1 MRCDISQLSH
11 VRTLPSQ
18 ILFNPSR
25 EVEVVREVDETH
37 GERPE
42 IPLKNDLFAVF
53 FVLSYKAANSAL
65 G

>member
-1 MRCDISQLSH
+1 MTFLDSAH
-11 VRTLPSQ
+11 VGTLADK
-18 ILFNPSR
+18 ILLDPSR

>member
-1 MRCDISQLSH
+1 MTFPNSSH

-25 EVEVVREVDETH
+25 EVEVVREVDEAH
-37 GERPE
+37 GEGPE
-42 IPLKNDLFAVF
+42 VPLHNHLLAVF
-53 FVLSYKAANSAL
+53 FVLSYKAAYSAL

>member
-1 MRCDISQLSH
+1 MTFPNSSH

-25 EVEVVREVDETH
+25 EVEVVREVDEAH
-37 GERPE
+37 GEGPE
-42 IPLKNDLFAVF
+42 VPLHNHLLAVF
-53 FVLSYKAANSAL
+53 FVLSYKATYSAL

>member
-1 MRCDISQLSH
+1 MTFPNSSH

-25 EVEVVREVDETH
+25 EVEVVREVNEAH
-37 GERPE
+37 GEGPE
-42 IPLKNDLFAVF
+42 VPLHNHLLAVF
-53 FVLSYKAANSAL
+53 FVLSYKAAYSAL

>member
-1 MRCDISQLSH
+1 MTFPNSSH

-25 EVEVVREVDETH
+25 EVEVVREVYEAH
-37 GERPE
+37 GEGPE
-42 IPLKNDLFAVF
+42 VPLHNHLLAVF